1 MIEFLVRRALISA
14 VTLLLISVIVFTGV
28 RMIPGDPA
36 RVLGGTDA
44 DAAGLE
50 EIREKYGLNDPIP
63 VQYLRWLALAARG
76 DLGESIRTRT
86 SVAWT
91 IAIKAPITLELACLS
106 LLVAVTI
113 AIPIGVVAAVRRN
126 TAWDVLASSVSLCG
140 VSIPNFWLGIM
151 LILLVS
157 VRFGWLPASGF
168 VPLGEDLVGNLKRM
182 VMPSL
187 VLGSGLAAVRR
198 NTAWDVLASSV
209 SLCGVSIPNFWLG
222 IMLIL
227 LVSVRL
233 GWLPASG
240 FVPLGEDLVGN
251 LKRMLMPA
259 LVLGSGL
266 AAALMRQTR
275 NAMIEVLSTDYV
287 RTARAKGLA
296 QPAVIIRHALRN
308 GLIPVV
314 TILGLQMG
322 ALMSGA
328 VVTESIFVLPG
339 FGRLI
344 VEAVFTRDYPVVQ
357 GVVLLTAS
365 SYVLINLLVDV
376 SYTVLNP
383 RIRIRSTADGG

>member
-1 MIEFLVRRALISA
+1 MVEFLVRRAFISA
-14 VTLLLISVIVFTGV
+14 VTLLIISLIVFTGV

-36 RVLGGTDA
+36 RVLAGTEA

-50 EIREKYGLNDPIP
+50 EIREKYGLDAPLP
-63 VQYLRWLALAARG
+63 VQYLRWLGLAVTG

-86 SVAWT
+86 PVMSMVAG
-91 IAIKAPITLELACLS
+91 KLPITAELACLS
-106 LLVAVTI
+106 LLVAVAI
-113 AIPIGVVAAVRRN
+113 AIPAGVVAAVRRN
-126 TAWDVLASSVSLCG
+126 TAWDVLASG
-140 VSIPNFWLGIM
+140 
-151 LILLVS
+151 
-157 VRFGWLPASGF
+157 
-168 VPLGEDLVGNLKRM
+168 
-182 VMPSL
+182 
-187 VLGSGLAAVRR
+187 
-198 NTAWDVLASSV
+198 V

-240 FVPLGEDLVGN
+240 FVPIAEDPVGN
-251 LKRMLMPA
+251 LKRMIMPA
-259 LVLGSGL
+259 LVLGTGL
-266 AAALMRQTR
+266 AAVLMRQTR
-275 NAMIEVLSTDYV
+275 NAMIEVLSADYV

-296 QPAVIIRHALRN
+296 QRAVVLRHALRN

-322 ALMSGA
+322 ALMGGA
-328 VVTESIFVLPG
+328 VVTEQIFVLPG

-357 GVVLLTAS
+357 GVVLLTAA

-383 RIRIRSTADGG
+383 RIRIRGAVDGG

>member
-1 MIEFLVRRALISA
+1 MLEFLVRRACISA
-14 VTLLLISVIVFTGV
+14 LTLLLISLIVFTGV

-36 RVLGGTDA
+36 RVLAGTDA
-44 DAAGLE
+44 DAAGIE
-50 EIREKYGLNDPIP
+50 EIREKYGLNAPLP
-63 VQYLRWLALAARG
+63 LQYLRWLGLAVRG

-91 IAIKAPITLELACLS
+91 VAIKLPITIELTLLS
-106 LLVAVTI
+106 LLVALTI
-113 AIPIGVVAAVRRN
+113 AIPAGVIAAVRRN
-126 TAWDVLASSVSLCG
+126 TVWDVLASGVSLCG
-140 VSIPNFWLGIM
+140 VSVPNFWLGIM

-168 VPLGEDLVGNLKRM
+168 VPLAED
-182 VMPSL
+182 P
-187 VLGSGLAAVRR
+187 
-198 NTAWDVLASSV
+198 
-209 SLCGVSIPNFWLG
+209 
-222 IMLIL
+222 
-227 LVSVRL
+227 
-233 GWLPASG
+233 
-240 FVPLGEDLVGN
+240 VGN

-259 LVLGSGL
+259 LVLGTGL
-266 AAALMRQTR
+266 AAVLMRQTR
-275 NAMIEVLSTDYV
+275 NAMIEVLSADYV

-296 QPAVIIRHALRN
+296 QRAVVVRHALRN

-322 ALMSGA
+322 ALMGGA
-328 VVTESIFVLPG
+328 VVTEQIFVLPG

-383 RIRIRSTADGG
+383 RIRIRGAADGG